1 MPAAA
6 APTGSVDLPRRGR
19 VTWRRLFADRWAL
32 GGAAVVV
39 LLVLVAV
46 LAPVL
51 TAAEGQD
58 AYTYHL
64 GALTDSGAPVGFG
77 GGISGR
83 HWFGVEPTTGRDLF
97 AVVAYGARTSL
108 LIGIGATVVAVVLGV
123 TVGVTAGYFGGWYD
137 RIVSRGIDVLFG
149 FPSLIFMIAVGAI
162 VPTHFPKSLL
172 ILAVIGFFGWPP
184 MARVVRG
191 QTLVLRRRTFVV
203 ASEAMG
209 AGSPHVLLRQ
219 LLPNLGATIIVYATM
234 LVPGMIG
241 AEAALSFLGVGIPP
255 PTPSWGRTIGSAI
268 GWVQTDVMFLL
279 FPGLAL
285 FAATLSFNLL
295 GDGLR
300 DALDPRLRG
309 LR

>member
-1 MPAAA
+1 VA
-6 APTGSVDLPRRGR
+6 
-19 VTWRRLFADRWAL
+19 
-32 GGAAVVV
+32 GAAVVV
-39 LLVLVAV
+39 LLALVAV
-46 LAPVL
+46 LAPAL
-51 TAAEGQD
+51 TAIEGQD
-58 AYTYHL
+58 PYTYHL
-64 GALTDSGAPVGFG
+64 DTLTDSGAPIGFG

-108 LIGIGATVVAVVLGV
+108 LIGVAATVVAVLIGV
-123 TVGVTAGYFGGWYD
+123 AVGVTAGYFGGWYD
-137 RIVSRGIDVLFG
+137 RLASRGIDVLFG
-149 FPSLIFMIAVGAI
+149 FPGLIFMIAVGAI
-162 VPTHFPKSLL
+162 VPVRFPKPVL
-172 ILAVIGFFGWPP
+172 ILLVIGFFGWPS
-184 MARVVRG
+184 MARVIRG

-209 AGSPHVLLRQ
+209 AGSAHVLVRQ

-268 GWVQTDVMFLL
+268 GWVQTDAMFLL

-285 FAATLSFNLL
+285 FAVTWAFNVL

>member
-1 MPAAA
+1 MSAAQI
-6 APTGSVDLPRRGR
+6 GSPDVARRGSE
-19 VTWRRLFADRWAL
+19 TWRRLLADRWAAI
-32 GGAAVVV
+32 GAVVVV
-39 LLVLVAV
+39 LLVLFAV

-51 TAAEGQD
+51 AGIEGQD

-64 GALTDSGAPVGFG
+64 DALADSGAPLGSG
-77 GGISGR
+77 GGMSGR
-83 HWFGVEPTTGRDLF
+83 HWFGVEPRTGRDLF
-97 AVVAYGARTSL
+97 AIVAFGARTSL
-108 LIGIGATVVAVVLGV
+108 LIGVGATAVAVLLGV
-123 TVGVTAGYFGGWYD
+123 AVGVTAGYFGGWYD
-137 RIVSRGIDVLFG
+137 RLISRGVDVLFG

-162 VPTHFPKSLL
+162 VPARFPRSSL
-172 ILAVIGFFGWPP
+172 ILLVIGFFGWPP
-184 MARVVRG
+184 VARVVRG

-209 AGSPHVLLRQ
+209 AGSVHVLVRQ
-219 LLPNLGATIIVYATM
+219 LLPNLGATVIVYATM

-241 AEAALSFLGVGIPP
+241 AEAALSFLGVGVPP

-268 GWVQTDVMFLL
+268 DWVSTDVMFLL